1 MRVRRVPFPCNSATW
16 TAALCFLFLLSSLV
30 TGFGIGLAG
39 FLFIGTAAWH
49 PRTAWQALRRDW
61 PALRPV
67 ILAFGAWA
75 GWALVLQLVRGTGWY
90 SVEAPLRML
99 LGGAALLA
107 LRVSQLDA
115 RPLWRGACAGALAA
129 AALAAW
135 ERWGEGLERAGGFMN
150 PVPFGN
156 LALCLALVA
165 LAALLDPRVRR
176 HPWWPAAAVLAGC
189 AASLLS
195 GSRGGWL
202 VLPPAFFLLWTQRRF
217 LPRFLPAG
225 LALATLVL
233 VVLAWALPATGVRG
247 RIDVGLSDLR
257 LYLDGNSLPTSLSV
271 RLELWKGALMLARE
285 HPFSGIDTAAYKA
298 QLRAWIA
305 LGQLSPAVFAP
316 PEPPHLHN
324 DVLQVLVTRG
334 LPGLA
339 CWLAVLFAPL
349 AWFAQRLRRAATG
362 EQAAPALAG
371 VFVVLAYAL
380 AGLSEAMF
388 WPMKACL
395 LYGMLVFAFMACCLN
410 AAGAPPLPAASSRD
424 LPAARASRPAVR
436 PSHPPGH
443 ALRCARRQG
452 RSVHCSPAT
461 GAGPSGWPRRRPGEA
476 GARGGAPPRP
486 GCAG

>member
-1 MRVRRVPFPCNSATW
+1 MRVRRISFPRTRATW

-49 PRTAWQALRRDW
+49 WRKAWQALHRDW
-61 PALRPV
+61 PALRWV
-67 ILAFGAWA
+67 ILAFGAYA
-75 GWALVLQLVRGTGWY
+75 AWALVLQLLGGPGWY

-99 LGGAALLA
+99 LGVAALLA
-107 LRVSQLDA
+107 VRISGVDA
-115 RPLWRGACAGALAA
+115 WPLWRGAWAGTVAA
-129 AALAAW
+129 VGLAAW
-135 ERWGEGLERAGGFMN
+135 ERWGIGLERAGGFMN

-156 LALCLALVA
+156 LALCLALLG
-165 LAALLDPRVRR
+165 LAALLDPRMRR
-176 HPWWPAAAVLAGC
+176 HWWWPAAALLAGC

-202 VLPPAFFLLWTQRRF
+202 VLPPAFVLLWTQRRY
-217 LPRFLPAG
+217 LPRFLPVG
-225 LALATLVL
+225 LVLATAVL
-233 VVLAWALPATGVRG
+233 VVLAWAVPASGVRA
-247 RIDVGLSDLR
+247 RIDVGLSDLA
-257 LYLDGNSLPTSLSV
+257 LYMEGNPLPTSLSV

-285 HPFSGIDTAAYKA
+285 HPFTGIDTVAYKA
-298 QLRAWIA
+298 QLRSWIA

-324 DVLQVLVTRG
+324 DALQVLVTRG

-339 CWLAVLFAPL
+339 SWLAVLLVPL
-349 AWFAQRLRRAATG
+349 YWFAQRLRRAATS

-371 VFVVLAYAL
+371 LFVVLAYAM

-395 LYGMLVFAFMACCLN
+395 FYALLVFAFMACCLN
-410 AAGAPPLPAASSRD
+410 AAEAPPALAEFPQAPAASPD
-424 LPAARASRPAVR
+424 SRPDGR
-436 PSHPPGH
+436 PSRPRGH
-443 ALRCARRQG
+443 AIRCARRHG
-452 RSVHCSPAT
+452 RSVHGSPAT
-461 GAGPSGWPRRRPGEA
+461 ATGRSRWPRRRPAMA
-476 GARGGAPPRP
+476 GAHDGAPPRS

>member
-1 MRVRRVPFPCNSATW
+1 M
-16 TAALCFLFLLSSLV
+16 
-30 TGFGIGLAG
+30 
-39 FLFIGTAAWH
+39 H
-49 PRTAWQALRRDW
+49 
-61 PALRPV
+61 
-67 ILAFGAWA
+67 
-75 GWALVLQLVRGTGWY
+75 
-90 SVEAPLRML
+90 
-99 LGGAALLA
+99 
-107 LRVSQLDA
+107 A
-115 RPLWRGACAGALAA
+115 R
-129 AALAAW
+129 
-135 ERWGEGLERAGGFMN
+135 LERAGGFMN
-150 PVPFGN
+150 PIPFGN

-176 HPWWPAAAVLAGC
+176 HWWWPAAAVLAGC

-202 VLPPAFFLLWTQRRF
+202 VLPPAFVLLWTQQRY

-225 LALATLVL
+225 LALATFVLVL
-233 VVLAWALPATGVRG
+233 LAWTLPATGVRA
-247 RIDVGLSDLR
+247 RIDAGLSDLA
-257 LYLDGNSLPTSLSV
+257 LYLEGNPLPTSLSV

-298 QLRAWIA
+298 QLRSWIA

-324 DVLQVLVTRG
+324 DALQVLVTRG

-339 CWLAVLFAPL
+339 CWLGVLFVPL
-349 AWFAQRLRRAATG
+349 YWFAQRLRRAATS

-371 VFVVLAYAL
+371 LFVVLAYAM

-395 LYGMLVFAFMACCLN
+395 LYALLVFAFMACCLN
-410 AAGAPPLPAASSRD
+410 AADPPSAFAEPPQDPAALQDSH
-424 LPAARASRPAVR
+424 PAARPSR
-436 PSHPPGH
+436 PPGH
-443 ALRCARRQG
+443 AIRYVRRHG

-461 GAGPSGWPRRRPGEA
+461 GAGLSRWPRRRPAVA
-476 GARGGAPPRP
+476 GAHGGTPPRS